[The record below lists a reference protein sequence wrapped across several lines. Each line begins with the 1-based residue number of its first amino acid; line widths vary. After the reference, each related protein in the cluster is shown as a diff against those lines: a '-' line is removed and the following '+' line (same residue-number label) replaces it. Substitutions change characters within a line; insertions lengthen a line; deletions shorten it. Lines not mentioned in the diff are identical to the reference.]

1 LTNNA
6 FRLGAAAAG
15 LSLAWAPSAHAVA
28 PVVSD
33 IPDIVIS
40 DVEDNIGGTDNNF
53 FVFTDAFAFDS
64 YVSDADTAVNTL
76 KWSFDEGT
84 DVTGDSSTVYF
95 NINGLG
101 PNAVGDAAIAAA
113 AGNPASRLN
122 PANDIRSASSNA
134 SLRNVALTP
143 GSGPLTSPFAP
154 NPALFARHAEGKV
167 VRFYVSDQTFVVS
180 TDVIVQTIDS
190 DTTPSQDALSSSF
203 SVLKTDAFASD
214 AGWVRTA
221 DQTDAQLTS
230 FNLGS
235 RAFDPVNTALTMT
248 VIANSTRTR
257 QFGWLESD
265 ATDVP
270 YSAIGANNIARAKF
284 SVFYS
289 GAADR
294 SNNTDAARFPNFRL
308 GLRGRGGVPISLLEV
323 NGNPTIVAALPVTRE
338 LTPSKNPAQPSI
350 YRVDLD
356 PVDVPYLANSTTEGL
371 QRSIE
376 ILTGAAFAN
385 AVGTIALTDSSVGS
399 YPANV
404 YNVAPSKVFA
414 TGGTDF
420 NNSGVVVERISA
432 TRDLLVRYIAGSP
445 NANEFFL
452 DSLLVQPNLTL
463 NDTAIGVTTNAS
475 GITINTTGVAATR
488 AGLAQVDLLTGN
500 GSDTAATRLRVE
512 AGKSYFA
519 TFRVAHAGQ
528 SNLTPS
534 IRFRMNSV
542 RFGYAV
548 TYQMAGARAS
558 GDPDFQ
564 TYAAQV
570 LPGVGSLNPN
580 SSIDGFSYNMIYHS
594 PLDADVRADVAGSI
608 AAKFPNLAAE
618 IGPGDSSNTESARNL
633 NFGVTVLDGF
643 SFGPNSDQEVAN
655 GMVFNRI
662 EVRTIDR
669 VQD

>member
-122 PANDIRSASSNA
+122 PTNDIRSASPNA

-289 GAADR
+289 GPGDR
-294 SNNTDAARFPNFRL
+294 TDNTVARQLPNFRL
-308 GLRGRGGVPISLLEV
+308 GLRGRGGMPIALLELQP
-323 NGNPTIVAALPVTRE
+323 NIASPADALEFTRE
-338 LTPSKNPAQPSI
+338 IAPSKNPAQPSV

-376 ILTGAAFAN
+376 IATGAGLNQAA
-385 AVGTIALTDSSVGS
+385 GTIALTDSSIGS

-452 DSLLVQPNLTL
+452 DSLLVPPNLTL

-475 GITINTTGVAATR
+475 GITVNTTGLAGTR
-488 AGLAQVDLLTGN
+488 AGIAQVDLLTGT
-500 GSDTAATRLRVE
+500 GTDTNATRLRVE
-512 AGKSYFA
+512 AGKSYMA

-528 SNLTPS
+528 SNLTPLV
-534 IRFRMNSV
+534 RFRMSSV
-542 RFGYAV
+542 RFGYAM
-548 TYQMAGARAS
+548 TYQLAGARAA

-570 LPGVGSLNPN
+570 LPGVGSLNPD
-580 SSIDGFSYNMIYHS
+580 SSIDGFSYNVIYHS

-608 AAKFPNLAAE
+608 ATKFPALAASP
-618 IGPGDSSNTESARNL
+618 GPGDSAAGGARNL
-633 NFGVTVLDGF
+633 NFGVTVIDGF
-643 SFGPNSDQEVAN
+643 SFNPGGDQEVAN